1 MYIYL
6 NGEFVEKSKAS
17 ISVMDRGILF
27 GDGVYEVT
35 RVISGKLFKE
45 QEHLD
50 RLRAGLKGLKIDI
63 AEEVIL
69 SIPDI
74 SRELIKKNG
83 HAEGEA
89 SVYLQITRGTAWPR
103 THSFHDPE
111 VEPTLFLS
119 SASFTPHTQLH
130 QTGVDTLTLPDIRW
144 TRCNLKTVNLLP
156 NILATQQAKEA
167 GFNSAVLIRDGVVTE
182 SPNANIFAV
191 KEGALYTFPATN
203 YILNGITRQTVI
215 QLAGELDIPVHYN
228 PVRKEELSEIDELF
242 FSGTTTDIQP
252 INTTDHIPVGS
263 GKPGP
268 VVKRIQEAYKELMYS

>member
-6 NGEFVEKSKAS
+6 NGEFVEQSKAS

-103 THSFHDPE
+103 THSFPDPE
-111 VEPTLFLS
+111 EIGR
-119 SASFTPHTQLH
+119 ASCRER
-130 QTGVDTLTLPDIRW
+130 G
-144 TRCNLKTVNLLP
+144 
-156 NILATQQAKEA
+156 
-167 GFNSAVLIRDGVVTE
+167 
-182 SPNANIFAV
+182 
-191 KEGALYTFPATN
+191 
-203 YILNGITRQTVI
+203 
-215 QLAGELDIPVHYN
+215 
-228 PVRKEELSEIDELF
+228 
-242 FSGTTTDIQP
+242 
-252 INTTDHIPVGS
+252 
-263 GKPGP
+263 
-268 VVKRIQEAYKELMYS
+268 

>member
-1 MYIYL
+1 
-6 NGEFVEKSKAS
+6 
-17 ISVMDRGILF
+17 MDRGILF

-103 THSFHDPE
+103 THSFPDPE
-111 VEPTLFLS
+111 VEPTLRS
-119 SASFTPHTQLH
+119 EEHTSELQSRGHL
-130 QTGVDTLTLPDIRW
+130 VCR
-144 TRCNLKTVNLLP
+144 LL
-156 NILATQQAKEA
+156 LEKKKHT
-167 GFNSAVLIRDGVVTE
+167 
-182 SPNANIFAV
+182 
-191 KEGALYTFPATN
+191 
-203 YILNGITRQTVI
+203 
-215 QLAGELDIPVHYN
+215 
-228 PVRKEELSEIDELF
+228 
-242 FSGTTTDIQP
+242 
-252 INTTDHIPVGS
+252 
-263 GKPGP
+263 
-268 VVKRIQEAYKELMYS
+268 